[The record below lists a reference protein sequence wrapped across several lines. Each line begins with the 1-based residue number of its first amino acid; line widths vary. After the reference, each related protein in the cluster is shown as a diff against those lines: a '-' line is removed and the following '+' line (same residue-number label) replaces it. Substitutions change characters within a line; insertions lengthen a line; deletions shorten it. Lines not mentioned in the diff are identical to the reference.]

1 MSYRRAKKRLKE
13 EKKEEEEEETKE
25 KTKHHKH
32 NISAGFHP
40 GIDKEEEEEETK
52 EKTKHHKHNISAGF
66 HPGIDKE
73 EEEEETKEK
82 TRRLQNIYACTSPPM
97 YLWCWNKQAYA
108 GHMLALWIVWIINT
122 YHHTEPE
129 ASGCRGF

>member
-1 MSYRRAKKRLKE
+1 M
-13 EKKEEEEEETKE
+13 KE

-40 GIDKEEEEEETK
+40 GIDKEEEEEK

-73 EEEEETKEK
+73 
-82 TRRLQNIYACTSPPM
+82 NIYA
-97 YLWCWNKQAYA
+97 LF
-108 GHMLALWIVWIINT
+108 HR
-122 YHHTEPE
+122 H
-129 ASGCRGF
+129 R